1 MRDATSDQR
10 HWLSVI
16 GAPAIEQLR
25 FRTYTGEEDAPAM
38 AEVAQAA
45 NVANGD
51 TEYISAASIAID
63 MANRTHIDPRE
74 DVVLALVGDRLV
86 AWSSIEWSDT
96 SDGERHYRSFG
107 DVHPDWRRRGIGRAL
122 LGRNEARLRELAAG
136 HEHPGP
142 RMLMT
147 WLNDR
152 DEGGI
157 ALATARGYR
166 RVRIYH
172 HMVRPDLEAIEVP
185 PMPEGLETRPLQRK
199 QLHQVWDAMSEAF
212 IDHFGADDTSEA
224 AFRRWSQDPHL
235 DLDLLIVAFDGDE
248 IAAGVQGQIDP
259 DENEAQRYLRGWT
272 DPIFTRRRWRRR
284 GLASA
289 LIGRTLV
296 ALRERGMTSAQL
308 GVDSQNAN
316 EALGLYRRH
325 GFEVVRSSS
334 EWHKPLAEAADGGDQ
349 VGPAAGSPG

>member
-1 MRDATSDQR
+1 MKDTTSDR
-10 HWLSVI
+10 HHWLSVI

-25 FRTYTGEEDAPAM
+25 FRTYAGDEDAPAL

-45 NVANGD
+45 NAANGD
-51 TEYISAASIAID
+51 TEFISAASIAID
-63 MANRTHIDPRE
+63 MANRTHIDPGE
-74 DVVLALVGDRLV
+74 DVVLALRGRPPRGLVVHRVVGHLRWRASLP
-86 AWSSIEWSDT
+86 AAS
-96 SDGERHYRSFG
+96 G

-185 PMPEGLETRPLQRK
+185 PMPEGLEVRPLRRE
-199 QLHQVWDAMSEAF
+199 QLPQVWDAMSEAF

-235 DLDLLIVAFDGDE
+235 DLDLLID
-248 IAAGVQGQIDP
+248 
-259 DENEAQRYLRGWT
+259 RL
-272 DPIFTRRRWRRR
+272 RWRRGR
-284 GLASA
+284 G
-289 LIGRTLV
+289 GR
-296 ALRERGMTSAQL
+296 
-308 GVDSQNAN
+308 
-316 EALGLYRRH
+316 
-325 GFEVVRSSS
+325 
-334 EWHKPLAEAADGGDQ
+334 P
-349 VGPAAGSPG
+349 GPDRP

>member
-1 MRDATSDQR
+1 MRDTTSDR
-10 HWLSVI
+10 HHWLSVV
-16 GAPAIEQLR
+16 GAPTIEQLR
-25 FRTYTGEEDAPAM
+25 FRTYAGEDDALAL

-45 NVANGD
+45 NAANGD
-51 TEYISAASIAID
+51 TEFISAASIAID
-63 MANRTHIDPRE
+63 MANQTHIDPGE

-96 SDGERHYRSFG
+96 PDGERHYRSFG

-122 LGRNEARLRELAAG
+122 LGRNEARLRELADG

-157 ALATARGYR
+157 ALAMAHGYR

-185 PMPEGLETRPLQRK
+185 AMPEGLEIRPLRRE
-199 QLHQVWDAMSEAF
+199 QLQQVWDAMSEAF

-235 DLDLLIVAFDGDE
+235 DLDLLTIAFDGDE
-248 IAAGVQGQIDP
+248 VAAGVQGQIDP
-259 DENEAQRYLRGWT
+259 DENEAQGYLRGWT

-289 LIGRTLV
+289 LIGRALV

-308 GVDSQNAN
+308 GVDSQNAH
-316 EALGLYRRH
+316 EALGLYQRH

-334 EWHKPLAEAADGGDQ
+334 EWHKPLAEGADHGDQ
-349 VGPAAGSPG
+349 VGRAAGSAG